1 MTLTIWEEKQVT
13 AKKTILKGLLASAAL
28 AMCAN
33 AALAEGANIF
43 VIGGKADDPFWSIVK
58 RGAEDAGKLVAEQG
72 GSVTWLGPQNYD
84 NLGADAADLIRTAI
98 AQNASAIV
106 GPDWVPE
113 AMDEAFNAVVDAGI
127 PLIIY
132 NAGGLDAADRLG
144 AMNYVGSD
152 DYLAGKAA
160 GEYFG
165 THGQKNLVC
174 VNTLPGA
181 ANLQAQCKGMI
192 DGITGAGG
200 AGVELPLPMTSFGD
214 PTAVTQAVK
223 AHLLQNPTVDGLY
236 TIGNVDAN
244 SAAIAIMQA
253 GVAETVKLGGVNMD
267 QTILD
272 NIKSGAQMFAIDQQP
287 YLQGYLAVSL
297 LNGYA
302 AFGLTVP
309 TRQILTGPGIVD
321 SANVDATM
329 AGVAAG
335 TR

>member
-1 MTLTIWEEKQVT
+1 MKLKQTLTR
-13 AKKTILKGLLASAAL
+13 AL
-28 AMCAN
+28 ATTAILAM
-33 AALAEGANIF
+33 AASMSASMAAAEGAKIF

-98 AQNASAIV
+98 AQEADAIV
-106 GPDWVPE
+106 GPNWVPE
-113 AMDEAFNAVVDAGI
+113 AMDEAYLAVVAAGI
-127 PLIIY
+127 PLVIY
-132 NAGGLDAADRLG
+132 NAGGLEAADRLG

-160 GEYFG
+160 GEYFAAN
-165 THGQKNLVC
+165 GQKNLVC

-181 ANLQAQCKGMI
+181 ANLQAQCKGLI
-192 DGITGAGG
+192 DGVTGTGG
-200 AGVELPLPMTSFGD
+200 TGVELPLPMTSFGD
-214 PTAVTQAVK
+214 PTAVSQAVK

-244 SAAIAIMQA
+244 SAANAIMQA
-253 GVAETVKLGGVNMD
+253 GAADKVKLGGVNMD

-272 NIKSGAQMFAIDQQP
+272 NIKSGAQLFAIDQQG
-287 YLQGYLAVSL
+287 YLQGFLSVNI
-297 LNGYA
+297 LNNWVNY
-302 AFGLTVP
+302 GLSVP
-309 TRQILTGPGIVD
+309 TRQILTGPGIID
-321 SANVDATM
+321 AANVDATM